1 MLFMVI
7 EKFRENDGPAV
18 YRRFREKGRMLPD
31 GLKYLDS
38 WVEVNGNR
46 CFQLMKCDDVQL
58 FQQWIACL
66 NDLVDFEIVAVQSS
80 KMQPPCTKTRQDSR
94 GNRAAAQLGVISV
107 SSSISQ
113 SKQFSARRTPIA
125 VASAQHTFQSGT
137 GLIQMRNT

>member
-1 MLFMVI
+1 VRQSDLDTVLRRKEI
-7 EKFRENDGPAV
+7 RPA
-18 YRRFREKGRMLPD
+18 
-31 GLKYLDS
+31 GLQPLTG
-38 WVEVNGNR
+38 WFTTLIC